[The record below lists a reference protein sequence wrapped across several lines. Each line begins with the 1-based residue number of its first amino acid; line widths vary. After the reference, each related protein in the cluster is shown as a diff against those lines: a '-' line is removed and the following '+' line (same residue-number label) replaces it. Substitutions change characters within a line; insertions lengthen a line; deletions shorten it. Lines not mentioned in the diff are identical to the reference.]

1 MAQHYFNRYIWL
13 ISTIKTLGPITLKD
27 LNRKW
32 KDSPL
37 NETREDLSE
46 RTFHNH
52 RIAVEDTFGIKI
64 SYTRPDGYYIDTN
77 GLEDGSFREWL
88 LDCLQVT
95 NLLAESAGLHD
106 KILLESIPSSGK
118 WLNVIIEAIKSKRA
132 LEMTY
137 KSFFKDFPSSFT
149 VHPYCLK
156 LFKQRWY
163 LLARSEDWKTPRIY
177 SLDRIQEL
185 SLSKTK
191 LQVPERFKAEEYFS
205 QYFGLIADKDIK
217 PCFIE
222 IWADSTQ
229 AKYFKSL
236 PLHNSQTIKEEDE
249 NGTVFQYYLAPT
261 YDFKQEI
268 LRYGSGVKVLSPK
281 EFLEEIKMEIENMAN
296 LYK

>member
-77 GLEDGSFREWL
+77 SLEDGSFREWM
-88 LDCLQVT
+88 LDCLQVN
-95 NLLAESAGLHD
+95 NLLEESSGIHD
-106 KILLESIPSSGK
+106 KILLESIPSGGK
-118 WLNVIIEAIKSKRA
+118 WLNVTIEAIKSKKA
-132 LEMTY
+132 LEITY
-137 KSFFKDFPSSFT
+137 KSFFKDYSSSFT
-149 VHPYCLK
+149 AHPYCLK

-163 LLARSEDWKTPRIY
+163 LLARSQDWDTPRIY

-205 QYFGLIADKDIK
+205 QYFGIIADKDIK

-281 EFLEEIKMEIENMAN
+281 EFLEEIKTEIENMAQ

>member
-1 MAQHYFNRYIWL
+1 MLYRLQHGEHLFVTAVIEDEA
-13 ISTIKTLGPITLKD
+13 KD
-27 LNRKW
+27 QGNSLRHGEA
-32 KDSPL
+32 P
-37 NETREDLSE
+37 
-46 RTFHNH
+46 
-52 RIAVEDTFGIKI
+52 
-64 SYTRPDGYYIDTN
+64 PDGLDIPGEAGDEP
-77 GLEDGSFREWL
+77 GDGQEDEQLAADADDHAVGPAADSLEDGSFREWM
-88 LDCLQVT
+88 LDCLQVN
-95 NLLAESAGLHD
+95 NLLEESSGLHD
-106 KILLESIPSSGK
+106 KILLESIPSGGK
-118 WLNVIIEAIKSKRA
+118 WLNIIIDAIKGKRA
-132 LEMTY
+132 MGMTY
-137 KSFFKDFPSSFT
+137 MSFFKDSPSSFI
-149 VHPYCLK
+149 VHPWCLK

-163 LLARSEDWKTPRIY
+163 MLAKSEYFSTPRIY

-205 QYFGLIADKDIK
+205 QYFGIIADKDIK

-281 EFLEEIKMEIENMAN
+281 EFLEEIKMEIDNMAN

>member
-1 MAQHYFNRYIWL
+1 MGICVVSFSSRAGGNCSQIGKLIRSSCKDAQLF
-13 ISTIKTLGPITLKD
+13 
-27 LNRKW
+27 
-32 KDSPL
+32 
-37 NETREDLSE
+37 
-46 RTFHNH
+46 
-52 RIAVEDTFGIKI
+52 
-64 SYTRPDGYYIDTN
+64 
-77 GLEDGSFREWL
+77 
-88 LDCLQVT
+88 
-95 NLLAESAGLHD
+95 
-106 KILLESIPSSGK
+106 
-118 WLNVIIEAIKSKRA
+118 
-132 LEMTY
+132 
-137 KSFFKDFPSSFT
+137 DFSSFT

-205 QYFGLIADKDIK
+205 QYFGIIADKDIK

-281 EFLEEIKMEIENMAN
+281 EFLEEIKTEIENMAQ

>member
-13 ISTIKTLGPITLKD
+13 ISTIKTLGPITFKD

-77 GLEDGSFREWL
+77 GLEDGSFREWM
-88 LDCLQVT
+88 LDCLQVN
-95 NLLAESAGLHD
+95 NLLEESSGIHD
-106 KILLESIPSSGK
+106 KILLESIPSGGK
-118 WLNVIIEAIKSKRA
+118 WLNVIIDAIKGKKA

-137 KSFFKDFPSSFT
+137 KSFFKDSPSSFT
-149 VHPYCLK
+149 AHPYCLK

-163 LLARSEDWKTPRIY
+163 LLARSQDWDSPRIY
-177 SLDRIQEL
+177 SLDRILDLNL
-185 SLSKTK
+185 SNIK
-191 LQVPERFKAEEYFS
+191 LQVPDRFKAEEHFS
-205 QYFGLIADKDIK
+205 QYFGIIADKDIK

-222 IWADSTQ
+222 IWADTTQ

-236 PLHNSQTIKEEDE
+236 PLHHSQKVKGEDE
-249 NGTVFQYYLAPT
+249 DGTTFQYFLAPT

-268 LRYGSGVKVLSPK
+268 LRYGSGVKVISPK
-281 EFLEEIKMEIENMAN
+281 EFAEEIKAEASRMLE

>member
-77 GLEDGSFREWL
+77 GLEDGSFREWM
-88 LDCLQVT
+88 LDCLQVN
-95 NLLAESAGLHD
+95 NLLEESSGIHD
-106 KILLESIPSSGK
+106 KILLESIPSGGK
-118 WLNVIIEAIKSKRA
+118 WLNVVIDAIKGKKA

-137 KSFFKDFPSSFT
+137 KSFFKDSPSSFT
-149 VHPYCLK
+149 AHPYCLK

-163 LLARSEDWKTPRIY
+163 LLARSQDWDSPRIY
-177 SLDRIQEL
+177 SLDRILEL
-185 SLSKTK
+185 SISKIK
-191 LQVPERFKAEEYFS
+191 LQVSDRFKAEEYFS
-205 QYFGLIADKDIK
+205 QYFGIIADKDIK

-222 IWADSTQ
+222 IWADTTQ

-236 PLHNSQTIKEEDE
+236 PLHHSQKVKGEDE
-249 NGTVFQYYLAPT
+249 DGTTFQYFLAPT

-268 LRYGSGVKVLSPK
+268 LRYGSGVKVISPK
-281 EFLEEIKMEIENMAN
+281 EFAEEIKAEASRMLE